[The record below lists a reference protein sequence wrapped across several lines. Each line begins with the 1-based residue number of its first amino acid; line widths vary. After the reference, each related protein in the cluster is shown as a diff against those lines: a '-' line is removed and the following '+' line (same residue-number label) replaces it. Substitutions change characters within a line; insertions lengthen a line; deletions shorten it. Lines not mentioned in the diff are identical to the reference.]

1 VNVDELARIEIERK
15 PLGVVARISGEIDI
29 SNVGAVKRKL
39 TEAVT
44 SSSRGLV
51 VDISGT
57 TYLDS
62 SGVYLLF
69 ELNRALEGRQQ
80 QLCVVAPPTTP
91 STRVLLITG
100 FDRIVPVTS
109 TMDQAMEKLG
119 AKAPTAPA

>member
-1 VNVDELARIEIERK
+1 MDELARIEIDQTPR
-15 PLGVVARISGEIDI
+15 GVVARISGEIDI

-39 TEAVT
+39 TGAVT
-44 SSSRGLV
+44 SSSPGLV

-57 TYLDS
+57 NYLDS

-91 STRVLLITG
+91 SSRVLLITG
-100 FDRIVPVTS
+100 FDHIVPVT
-109 TMDQAMEKLG
+109 TTLEDAIEKV
-119 AKAPTAPA
+119 AARAPTAPA

>member
-1 VNVDELARIEIERK
+1 MDELARIEIDQTPR
-15 PLGVVARISGEIDI
+15 GVVARISGEIDI

-39 TEAVT
+39 TGALT
-44 SSSRGLV
+44 SSSPGLV

-57 TYLDS
+57 NYLDS

-69 ELNRALEGRQQ
+69 ELNRALKGRQQ

-100 FDRIVPVTS
+100 FDHIVPVTS
-109 TMDQAMEKLG
+109 TLEDAIETV
-119 AKAPTAPA
+119 AARAPTAPA

>member
-1 VNVDELARIEIERK
+1 VNELARIDIDRT

-39 TEAVT
+39 TDAVT
-44 SSSRGLV
+44 SSARGLV

-69 ELNRALEGRQQ
+69 ELHRALELRQQ

-100 FDRIVPVTS
+100 FDHIVPVTS
-109 TMDQAMEKLG
+109 TVDEAMEKVG
-119 AKAPTAPA
+119 ARAPTAPA

>member
-1 VNVDELARIEIERK
+1 LDELARIEIDRT
-15 PLGVVARISGEIDI
+15 PRGVVARISGEIDI

-39 TEAVT
+39 TDAVT
-44 SSSRGLV
+44 SSASGLV

-69 ELNRALEGRQQ
+69 ELARALEGRQQ
-80 QLCVVAPPTTP
+80 QMCVVAPPTTP

-100 FDRIVPVTS
+100 FDHIVPVTN
-109 TMDQAMEKLG
+109 TVQEAVEKVG
-119 AKAPTAPA
+119 AEAPAAPA